1 MERRA
6 CRNKRSHCKFKSW
19 RQGGLQSKIVNTNM
33 FCIPIIARNTEEAIK
48 KIDKADTMADMLEI
62 RLDMMNTFD
71 LHQIIQA
78 SLKPVLVTYRSK
90 KEGGKGNSDPET
102 HADYIFTAIQEG
114 ANLVDVE
121 LSLPLKWR
129 KKIFDARGKSDIII
143 SRHISEGTPSRDELG
158 KIFSECAAAEADIVK
173 IVTRAQAWEDNL
185 RVLGLIPRAHDRGIK
200 IIAFCMGP
208 MGRISRI
215 FSHLMGGYLTFVS
228 LEDGQESAEGQIP
241 VIEMKKIIRHFLP

>member
-1 MERRA
+1 
-6 CRNKRSHCKFKSW
+6 
-19 RQGGLQSKIVNTNM
+19 M
-33 FCIPIIARNTEEAIK
+33 FCIPIIARNTEKALK
-48 KIDKADTMADMLEI
+48 KIASADIMADMLEI
-62 RLDMMNTFD
+62 RLDFMESFN
-71 LHQIIQA
+71 LQKIIKTA
-78 SLKPVLVTYRSK
+78 SKPVLVTYRSV

-129 KKIFDARGKSDIII
+129 GKSVIVI

-185 RVLGLIPRAHDRGIK
+185 RVLELIPKAHDRGIK
-200 IIAFCMGP
+200 IIAFCMGH

-215 FSHLMGGYLTFVS
+215 LSHLMGSYLTFVS
-228 LEDGQESAEGQIP
+228 LEEGQESAAGQITM
-241 VIEMKKIIRHFLP
+241 IEMKRMLEYFSL